1 MPRAVGSEAGN
12 VGLAYWVGQCL
23 RRGVDALEDETDF
36 LRARIRTSTPS
47 ERSSWLWRASFGA
60 GLVIAEYFFLYRVLD
75 RRDSAVALG
84 VSWAVLF
91 LLPKPIPRLV
101 LVAARSL
108 AFVTSIAVLSAA
120 LDTIA
125 GVIPEIRPWTAV
137 LWFAAMVTLLM
148 WTLSSLRI
156 RSRGVAT
163 SQVIP
168 SSPVTASV
176 EIPNVRFEHVGGSSQ
191 AKREIDAVAGNRFCP
206 GGHGIVR
213 NGVLLYGPQGTGK
226 NLLAEAT
233 AGEFY
238 ANFHHVRCPEL
249 VSMGI
254 GSTAGEIRRVF
265 EMAAQK
271 RPVVLFLDEV
281 DSIGSRKQPQG
292 VGTDAGGGGREHNAV
307 TTQLMQS
314 IDRYR
319 SLEGLLIMA
328 ATNSLDGLDPT
339 LIRDGRFD
347 LKLRLDLPNQVEREA
362 ILASMLKTGAH
373 ASPTI
378 AEIAKGTPGWS
389 PARLRALID
398 RAILQAGGRPVTDED
413 IMAAL
418 EESGG
423 KDRPQIEVVN
433 WDDVVLPAPVVS
445 DIKSI
450 LRLLAPGTAKQLG
463 VPVPTGL
470 ALVGQP
476 GTGKTLVARLIA
488 SQAKRSFYSITPS
501 DVLSGAVGGSVK
513 RLTEFFARARE
524 HAPSILFFDEIDALF
539 PAVTGYGSQH
549 DIQLVEQALIEIS
562 ALRSEHQVFL
572 IGTTNDLSRID
583 PRILRGGR
591 FSEKIEIG
599 LPDEEG
605 YRLRYTVLNHGPR
618 AYRPARPAVIQ
629 LDPVKS
635 SFSLIPLAGS
645 QLGERALREIRTRTA
660 GEIPVVAGEQP
671 EAVPAGTQAA
681 GWIAFR
687 QGASRNGEQLVR
699 VAFAPDAESAVD
711 AVLVLGKNRAVREV
725 AHGRPAGE

>member
-12 VGLAYWVGQCL
+12 WGLAYWVGQRL
-23 RRGVDALEDETDF
+23 RRGVDALQDETEF
-36 LRARIRTSTPS
+36 LRGRIQTSTPS
-47 ERSSWLWRASFGA
+47 ERSSWLWRASFGT
-60 GLVIAEYFFLYRVLD
+60 GLVIAEYYFLYRVLD

-120 LDTIA
+120 LDAIA
-125 GVIPEIRPWTAV
+125 GVIPEIRPWSAV
-137 LWFAAMVTLLM
+137 LWFAAMVALLM

-163 SQVIP
+163 SKVVP

-176 EIPNVRFEHVGGSSQ
+176 EIPNVRFEDVGGSSQ
-191 AKREIDAVAGNRFCP
+191 AKREIDVVAGNRFRR
-206 GGHGIVR
+206 GGHGIVQ

-233 AGEFY
+233 AGEFR

-249 VSMGI
+249 ISMGI

-265 EMAAQK
+265 EMAAQN

-281 DSIGSRKQPQG
+281 DSIGSRKQTQS
-292 VGTDAGGGGREHNAV
+292 VGTDAGGGGREYNAV

-319 SLEGLLIMA
+319 PLDGLLIMA
-328 ATNSLDGLDPT
+328 ATNSLDGLEPT

-347 LKLRLDLPNQVEREA
+347 LKLRLDLPNQAEREA
-362 ILASMLKTGAH
+362 ILTSMLKTGAH
-373 ASPTI
+373 SAPTI
-378 AEIAKGTPGWS
+378 VEIARRTPAWS
-389 PARLRALID
+389 PARLRALVD
-398 RAILQAGGRPVTDED
+398 RALLQAGGRPVTDKD
-413 IMAAL
+413 ILAAL

-423 KDRPQIEVVN
+423 NDRPQLEVVN
-433 WDDVVLPAPVVS
+433 WEDVVLPGPVVS
-445 DIKSI
+445 DIKAI
-450 LRLLAPGTAKQLG
+450 IRLLVPGTAEQLG
-463 VPVPTGL
+463 VPAPTGL
-470 ALVGQP
+470 VLVGQP

-488 SQAKRSFYSITPS
+488 SQAKRSFYAITPS
-501 DVLSGAVGGSVK
+501 DVLSGAVGGSVR
-513 RLTEFFARARE
+513 RLTDVFARARE
-524 HAPSILFFDEIDALF
+524 HAPSILFFDEMDALF

-562 ALRSEHQVFL
+562 ELRPEHRVFL
-572 IGTTNDLSRID
+572 VGTTNDLSRID

-599 LPDEEG
+599 LPDDEG
-605 YRLRYTVLNHGPR
+605 YRRLLDMSFGPTQLASDLTTPR
-618 AYRPARPAVIQ
+618 LVEMVRGLSPAEITAVAAAAKRFALARTPEDAIALHSIEETDVDQAIARVRP
-629 LDPVKS
+629 
-635 SFSLIPLAGS
+635 
-645 QLGERALREIRTRTA
+645 
-660 GEIPVVAGEQP
+660 
-671 EAVPAGTQAA
+671 
-681 GWIAFR
+681 
-687 QGASRNGEQLVR
+687 
-699 VAFAPDAESAVD
+699 
-711 AVLVLGKNRAVREV
+711 
-725 AHGRPAGE
+725 